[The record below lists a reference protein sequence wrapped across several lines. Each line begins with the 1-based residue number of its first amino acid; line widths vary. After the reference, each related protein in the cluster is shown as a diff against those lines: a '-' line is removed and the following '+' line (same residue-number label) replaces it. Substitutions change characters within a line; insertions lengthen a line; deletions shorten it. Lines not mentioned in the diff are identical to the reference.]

1 MYSTFFASDT
11 SYLGAPS
18 IQGSSFAAPYVAGAL
33 ALMLTK
39 FPSENYRQLIDRL
52 LNATDPIP
60 ALAGKCVTGGRLNLR
75 KALSP
80 PITLTSIGSAGGG
93 SFLLRVAGG
102 PNRRIVIE
110 FATDLTAWTPIFTNT
125 TSATGTFDFVDAPS
139 APLTQ
144 RFYRATAAP

>member
-39 FPSENYRQLIDRL
+39 FPSEDHRQLIDRL
-52 LNATDPIP
+52 LNATDPLP
-60 ALAGKCVTGGRLNLR
+60 ALTGRCATGGRLNLR

-80 PITLTSIGSAGGG
+80 PITLALIGGAGG
-93 SFLLRVAGG
+93 SFPLRVAGG
-102 PNRRIVIE
+102 PNRQIVVE
-110 FATDLTAWTPIFTNT
+110 FTTDLTAWTPIFTNT
-125 TSATGTFDFVDAPS
+125 TSATGMFDFVDAPS